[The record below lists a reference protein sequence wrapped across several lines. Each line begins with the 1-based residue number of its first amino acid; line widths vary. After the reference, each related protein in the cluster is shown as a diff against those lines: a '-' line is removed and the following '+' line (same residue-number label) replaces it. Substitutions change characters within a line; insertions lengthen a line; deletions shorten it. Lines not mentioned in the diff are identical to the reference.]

1 MLTRIAAGLLLSAVV
16 GSVAAQQQIYQ
27 QQIYKCVTKAGT
39 EYQSMPCA
47 GGAPSKTWNVEVA
60 PRSDAVVANE
70 QRIDAMR
77 QQNAAALQPPPPQ
90 QVYRRNSGGG
100 QLHHISQYRD
110 GQRCENAKAERDRV
124 YRQVGLHRT
133 FMLSRRMD
141 DMVYEACK

>member
-1 MLTRIAAGLLLSAVV
+1 
-16 GSVAAQQQIYQ
+16 
-27 QQIYKCVTKAGT
+27 
-39 EYQSMPCA
+39 
-47 GGAPSKTWNVEVA
+47 
-60 PRSDAVVANE
+60 
-70 QRIDAMR
+70 MR
-77 QQNAAALQPPPPQ
+77 QQNAAAIQPPPPQ
-90 QVYRRNSGGG
+90 QVYRPNRGGG